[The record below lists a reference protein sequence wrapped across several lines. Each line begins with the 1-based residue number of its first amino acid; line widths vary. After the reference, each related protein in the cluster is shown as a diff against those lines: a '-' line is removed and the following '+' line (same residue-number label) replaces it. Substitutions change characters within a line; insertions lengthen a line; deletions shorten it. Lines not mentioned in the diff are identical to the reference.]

1 MAIINAP
8 QIIDIMYDDKRH
20 WFEVRRY
27 TTSQELLTALLQ
39 EGIEVDPH
47 TVAYTDNYPQG
58 EECGRMYLLDSS
70 VDTLAHEATHMAL
83 GILARHGNTS
93 LVVTTDDEP
102 ELSHDL
108 CRIVGL
114 LTGKLY
120 SHSKYY

>member
-1 MAIINAP
+1 MDAP
-8 QIIDIMYDDKRH
+8 QVIDIVYDDKRH
-20 WFEVRRY
+20 WFNVYRY
-27 TTSQELLTALLQ
+27 TTTQELHTALLKD
-39 EGIEVDPH
+39 GIEVDKH
-47 TVAYTDNYPQG
+47 TIAYTDNYPEG

-83 GILARHGNTS
+83 GILARHGHTS

-114 LTGKLY
+114 LTSRLY
-120 SHSKYY
+120 SRNKYY

>member
-27 TTSQELLTALLQ
+27 STSTELLTALLQ
-39 EGIEVDPH
+39 EGIETDPH
-47 TVAYTDNYPQG
+47 TVAYTDNYPDG

-83 GILARHGNTS
+83 GILARHGHTS

-108 CRIVGL
+108 CKIVGL
-114 LTGKLY
+114 ISGKLY
-120 SHSKYY
+120 GHAKYY